1 MEWSFSIWIVTIC
14 GVNNHTRVGPA
25 VKCVA
30 LPTRLKLWVASREK
44 VLETLRQ
51 GGVARGIPEVVSLS
65 MKDVGGDCIYK
76 HGAQPMLQ
84 DVSRVTH
91 FIQLSL
97 KSLRAAPKL
106 CRQRDTKHKK
116 DHLLGNTHSLGTYV
130 Q

>member
-1 MEWSFSIWIVTIC
+1 MEFFYAIIWIVTIC
-14 GVNNHTRVGPA
+14 VVNNHTREGPA
-25 VKCVA
+25 VKCIA
-30 LPTRLKLWVASREK
+30 LPTRLKSWVVSREK

-51 GGVARGIPEVVSLS
+51 KGAAGGIPDVVSLS

-106 CRQRDTKHKK
+106 CRQ
-116 DHLLGNTHSLGTYV
+116 
-130 Q
+130 